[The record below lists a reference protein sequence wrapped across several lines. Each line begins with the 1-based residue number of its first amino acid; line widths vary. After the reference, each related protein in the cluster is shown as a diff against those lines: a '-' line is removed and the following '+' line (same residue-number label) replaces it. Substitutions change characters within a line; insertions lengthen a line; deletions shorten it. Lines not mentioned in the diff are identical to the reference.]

1 MHRGVKTLQRS
12 VFLRQVSTLSA
23 GTLVA
28 QLILLVSSP
37 VLSRLYSPAEFGV
50 YAFLLACVSVL
61 SPSVCGKYNIAIL
74 LPRGNRLS
82 NCLAALS
89 IQVCFFV
96 CLVILIIA
104 ILWAIIFEPL
114 AALQNAANW
123 ILIIPFML
131 FFTGLSMVFS
141 SMANRKQDYKLLSV
155 SKIIQAIIVAVINI
169 ALGVAGFGFA
179 GLLLGNIAGLFF
191 FNYILYSGLRY
202 SPDLGFNKRKLAA
215 GRKYR
220 EFPIFNATPSLL
232 DGVALHLPLFFMSA
246 YYPEAFLGYFALV
259 IRVVNVP
266 LAFISGSVSQIN
278 VRKVVGLAHER
289 KSILPYTLKLMLALS
304 CLVFPVVFT
313 LYFFAEPVFVVVFG
327 ENWREA
333 GLLAS
338 LLVPS
343 LGLRF
348 VVSTLSTTI
357 SGTNNCLLYT
367 SDAADE

>member
-232 DGVALHLPLFFMSA
+232 D
-246 YYPEAFLGYFALV
+246 
-259 IRVVNVP
+259 
-266 LAFISGSVSQIN
+266 
-278 VRKVVGLAHER
+278 
-289 KSILPYTLKLMLALS
+289 LS
-304 CLVFPVVFT
+304 L
-313 LYFFAEPVFVVVFG
+313 
-327 ENWREA
+327 
-333 GLLAS
+333 
-338 LLVPS
+338 
-343 LGLRF
+343 
-348 VVSTLSTTI
+348 I
-357 SGTNNCLLYT
+357 HI
-367 SDAADE
+367 